1 MDFSCNGEMLASI
14 GLDDDHTIL
23 IHNWKSGQL
32 LSSVVGHK
40 DRIFMIRWN
49 LFEEGQ
55 LVTVGVK
62 HIKFWV
68 RVGATMKNTRGSLP
82 KDKRNTTFLSV
93 AFSQD
98 MPSKDEISKQLLFTG
113 GSDGKSFFSSLLF
126 VSVLSRRCH
135 GVE

>member
-1 MDFSCNGEMLASI
+1 MDFSCDGGMLGSI

-23 IHNWKSGQL
+23 IHSWKSGQL
-32 LSSVVGHK
+32 LASVVGHK

-49 LFEEGQ
+49 VFEIGQ

-68 RVGATMKNTRGSLP
+68 RVGATMKNTRGNLP

-98 MPSKDEISKQLLFTG
+98 KQSRDKDSKELLFTG
-113 GSDGKSFFSSLLF
+113 GSDGKLNFCFMGLP
-126 VSVLSRRCH
+126 
-135 GVE
+135 